1 MQAVGFVKIDN
12 GAYEA
17 LQNGSSL
24 LPAGIL
30 EVSGEFERGD
40 AIEILSSD
48 KTKIGI
54 GLASYSSED
63 GKKIMGHKSNEI
75 GNILSY
81 SYREEMIH
89 KDDLGL
95 L

>member
-1 MQAVGFVKIDN
+1 MIYGPFESY
-12 GAYEA
+12 GA
-17 LQNGSSL
+17 LQKE
-24 LPAGIL
+24 L
-30 EVSGEFERGD
+30 EERG
-40 AIEILSSD
+40 IEILSSD
-48 KTKIGI
+48 KKKIGI
-54 GLASYSSED
+54 GLSSYSSEE

-89 KDDLGL
+89 KDDLVL